1 LLKIRQKIIKS
12 LFDIL
17 FSVLGI
23 LLLGWMIIVLIMLST
38 IDTNSFGLFFQ
49 KRIGFKGKVFYVFKI
64 RTMKVDKSIS
74 TTVTTIKDSRV
85 TKIGSFLRKYKLD
98 ELPQLINILIRDMS
112 FVGPRPDVEGFAD
125 KLEGEDR
132 IVLNVKP
139 GLTGPASL
147 VFKHEEE
154 LLAEQENPVAYNRG
168 VIWPQKVKINK
179 EYIKNYTF
187 KKDLEI
193 IYKTMFNA

>member
-1 LLKIRQKIIKS
+1 LKIRQKIIKS